1 MIKFKRSL
9 SVKVVYLNCI
19 VKTGC
24 HYNGGWQEREMWAI
38 KSGVFPNV
46 LLERCRYSAAYVKKC
61 INVDALINDDR
72 KFSNE
77 KIIQSKIKFIKDC
90 GCFCNAV
97 CVYI

>member
-38 KSGVFPNV
+38 KSGVSPNV
-46 LLERCRYSAAYVKKC
+46 LLERCRYS
-61 INVDALINDDR
+61 VD
-72 KFSNE
+72 
-77 KIIQSKIKFIKDC
+77 
-90 GCFCNAV
+90 
-97 CVYI
+97 